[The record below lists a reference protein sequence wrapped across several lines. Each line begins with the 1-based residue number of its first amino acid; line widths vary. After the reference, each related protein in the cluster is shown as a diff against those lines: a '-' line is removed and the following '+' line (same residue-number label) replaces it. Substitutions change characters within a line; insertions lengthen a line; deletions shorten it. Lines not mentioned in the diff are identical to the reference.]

1 MFGNDSHE
9 RREHPFELLDVVAL
23 RHLGDL
29 VVQLVQLILVDS
41 HATRWYHVRA
51 GKRWGFD
58 SFLSHRLDS

>member
-9 RREHPFELLDVVAL
+9 RGEHPLELFDVVAL

-51 GKRWGFD
+51 GER
-58 SFLSHRLDS
+58 